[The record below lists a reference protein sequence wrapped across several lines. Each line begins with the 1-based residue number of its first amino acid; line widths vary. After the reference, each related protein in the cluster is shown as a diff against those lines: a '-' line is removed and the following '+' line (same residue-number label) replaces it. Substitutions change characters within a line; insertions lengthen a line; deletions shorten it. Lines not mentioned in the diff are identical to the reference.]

1 MGQDVYLAIAP
12 WRKVAIHPDYSIAVI
27 IGLDC
32 HRSARLCLHFSRL
45 SVHSQTMTLDV
56 NSNRPFDQR
65 LFLMDQELDRGV
77 ALMLRAE
84 RALLGEME
92 KARANTGLSKSEMQV
107 LMAIKHQPDKSVG
120 DIRKLLAMTIPTFA
134 RLIGEL
140 DRRGLI
146 ERHPSHMDRRR
157 RRLVLSDAGAA
168 LTTPITIALRE
179 KLRTAFR
186 KAGPDAVSGARTVFE
201 AISD

>member
-1 MGQDVYLAIAP
+1 
-12 WRKVAIHPDYSIAVI
+12 
-27 IGLDC
+27 
-32 HRSARLCLHFSRL
+32 
-45 SVHSQTMTLDV
+45 
-56 NSNRPFDQR
+56 
-65 LFLMDQELDRGV
+65 
-77 ALMLRAE
+77 MLRAE